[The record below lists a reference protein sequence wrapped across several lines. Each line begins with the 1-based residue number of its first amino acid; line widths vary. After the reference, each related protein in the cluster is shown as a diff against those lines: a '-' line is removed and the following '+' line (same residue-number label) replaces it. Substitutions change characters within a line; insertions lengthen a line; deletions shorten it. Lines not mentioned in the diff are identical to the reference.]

1 LDDFKAANL
10 TDSQLESVIAM
21 ERDFQV
27 DTGNEIVL
35 VAYEHVSTIDEPI
48 EAELS
53 RKTLKDQ
60 PKRI

>member
-1 LDDFKAANL
+1 MDDFKAANL

-21 ERDFQV
+21 ERDLQV
-27 DTGNEIVL
+27 STGNEIVL
-35 VAYEHVSTIDEPI
+35 VAYENMSIGELM

-60 PKRI
+60 LQRI

>member
-35 VAYEHVSTIDEPI
+35 VAYEHVSAIDEPI

-60 PKRI
+60 LKRI